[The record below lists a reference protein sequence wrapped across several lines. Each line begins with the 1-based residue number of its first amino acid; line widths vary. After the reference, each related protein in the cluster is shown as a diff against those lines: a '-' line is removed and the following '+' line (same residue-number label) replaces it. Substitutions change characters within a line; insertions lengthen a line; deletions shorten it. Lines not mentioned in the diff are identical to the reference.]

1 MVGWLEIEVRLRA
14 VRCSYPDNNLSLS
27 PRVLFFY
34 FLLIPRSPCLSWY
47 MLDQSKR
54 IAPSS
59 SSHRQVDPRFALSFI
74 GETQTVSR
82 GNSTPHTLG
91 YLLLPRLY
99 IHKQQILEIPH
110 THNPHH
116 VNKRLRLQTLQVGC
130 FRVGALAVSPVTIS
144 TPTESTC
151 HSL

>member
-1 MVGWLEIEVRLRA
+1 MFLPGQQPLTFSA
-14 VRCSYPDNNLSLS
+14 SLVLLFPAYS
-27 PRVLFFY
+27 PITL
-34 FLLIPRSPCLSWY
+34 PSWY

-74 GETQTVSR
+74 AETQTVSR

-91 YLLLPRLY
+91 YLILPRLY
-99 IHKQQILEIPH
+99 IHKQQILKIPH